1 MRYCP
6 IFIYLY
12 NLHDVKGVYMLQNK
26 KTTMNKI
33 YISKQTHSKQEHRP
47 TEHDRPEGN
56 VVPPIRKTI
65 IFISKYFK
73 KTIYHG

>member
-1 MRYCP
+1 M
-6 IFIYLY
+6 
-12 NLHDVKGVYMLQNK
+12 KGVYMLQNK

-56 VVPPIRKTI
+56 VVPPNKENNN
-65 IFISKYFK
+65 
-73 KTIYHG
+73 IYK